1 MKLTNLSTV
10 LLIAAASL
18 LVAVQKTRSLSS
30 LVSDEPDVEN
40 TDDPGCP
47 LSVKILNEQFPL
59 DGRLYLKGIHF
70 LQNATTFRK
79 LCSNR
84 TLLSWMDSDSGQ
96 QIPLCSVDFS
106 IYDDDLLFNGSVLID
121 WSVRLNSSEC
131 NSTALNYL
139 QQTEFQAPLANGSLV
154 FNTGCVCYFTEHIE
168 PVQSHQEIVTIISN
182 TTATTT
188 TGVTEI
194 IPSTISSAANPSVA
208 QNHSESTFWKP
219 STLTLKTDHN
229 ATTLRPTSPFS
240 FPVTSIQLN
249 ETNTTTKYWNN
260 CSVYHCG
267 TNGMCLL
274 LPDDGESLFC
284 QCSAGSCGERCSA
297 NWTCDGTGR
306 CGAMSAVCA
315 KSSASAAA
323 GNVTP
328 CTCTTIAGESSSLVT
343 VELCGDD
350 GRTVCYNGAKCRS
363 AFFNNTA
370 NGSTSQW
377 YCDCSDN
384 YANSTCDDMR
394 LFNMS
399 SAYGDHHQGSNLG
412 QNTLGSNDNKH
423 VKSGEDVLEFF
434 ITTKSSNTTSD
445 DDLDYYSVNH
455 DNNNDNDNNNS
466 TVTAGVA
473 LNSTFDNSENN
484 FTTAVAVADE
494 ILSTTDGQRQ
504 KCPWVCLNGGQCVQG
519 IGCRCPK
526 IYLGLNCAFLHT
538 CEAYAP
544 CQHGGLCYLTNAMEL
559 ADEVR
564 QFTANAPYLCNCSDG
579 WRGEHCE
586 LSSSSIDETEFSCAK
601 EQCHNGGVCNE
612 ITFRCDCAGTGH
624 RGNFCELP
632 IDHCV
637 EYDGACGAHG
647 VCINQK
653 THFQCN
659 CHAGYYGKF
668 CNLTEAKESSSS
680 TSSSSSWSSGWS
692 PAWIIGAVFG
702 CLSAVGLVVVGLLL
716 ARHIRRSRELK
727 GKYNPAK
734 EEMKCSAI
742 AAFYEHFFCD
752 FKIVASWS
760 LFNDT
765 RKSLYMSFDYDVFL
779 GGSCGATT
787 WRQELIPHLRRL
799 GITFFNPQRDSW
811 CEDMIKLEHDAKE
824 KSRILLFVV
833 DYRQRS
839 LVTLIEIVYLA
850 ALRAPIIVVLPDER
864 SFVAKPSFSEYYDRC
879 KTVDFVRRVLHHHR
893 VPTCVSVDEAVT
905 LIEGILLKNKAVK
918 ESLKSVDWL
927 AIWFRCCLTTAGS
940 LFSLPLNLIFFFI
953 LHHVC
958 SESFRM
964 HFEYILRYRFPKLI
978 ILARVVKYAALLMCM
993 FYNPIFFILLAFCS
1007 LLVAYVMVPVLK
1019 RLQNIA
1025 LPAGNVQYAYHLY
1038 MNATIPTNECL
1049 AYLYSRLKNL
1059 KVTFALADDFLPE
1072 QRLGAIASSLCVFYA
1087 VSCSTN
1093 SIYDLVKLGYAIGT
1107 GATVVA
1113 NFSTDSAVH
1122 NTSKA
1127 VCNGGSGAAAAAT
1140 TAEGTVTTETESP
1153 LRSYCRAILYLKD
1166 MASSRDVSFFENDL
1180 NSAVDRILKCLQCC
1194 CQCSDMQY
1202 DCCNSFQF

>member
-1 MKLTNLSTV
+1 MAKTFKKQCKITKLYLIFFNFSSAVHVSVARPACSLARKKKGQRSIFD
-10 LLIAAASL
+10 LLDLDVAFLCKESRIFHFHAAASL

-30 LVSDEPDVEN
+30 LASDEPDVES

-59 DGRLYLKGIHF
+59 DGRLYFKGILHF
-70 LQNATTFRK
+70 LKNSTTFRNR
-79 LCSNR
+79 CSNR
-84 TLLSWMDSDSGQ
+84 TLLSWTDLDSGQ

-106 IYDDDLLFNGSVLID
+106 KYDDDLLFNGSVLID
-121 WSVRLNSSEC
+121 WSVQLNSSEC

-139 QQTEFQAPLANGSLV
+139 QQTEFQAPLANGSL
-154 FNTGCVCYFTEHIE
+154 
-168 PVQSHQEIVTIISN
+168 
-182 TTATTT
+182 
-188 TGVTEI
+188 
-194 IPSTISSAANPSVA
+194 
-208 QNHSESTFWKP
+208 STFWK
-219 STLTLKTDHN
+219 SDHNTTTLTS
-229 ATTLRPTSPFS
+229 TSPFS
-240 FPVTSIQLN
+240 FPVTLFQLN
-249 ETNTTTKYWNN
+249 VANTTTKFWNNN

-267 TNGMCLL
+267 TNGVCLL

-284 QCSAGSCGERCSA
+284 HCSGGSCGERCTA
-297 NWTCDGTGR
+297 NWTCDGGTDH
-306 CGAMSAVCA
+306 CGSMKAVCA
-315 KSSASAAA
+315 EASAAA
-323 GNVTP
+323 GANVTP
-328 CTCTTIAGESSSLVT
+328 CSCATIAGEYSAVVT

-363 AFFNNTA
+363 GFNN
-370 NGSTSQW
+370 GSSTLQW
-377 YCDCSDN
+377 YCDCADN

-394 LFNMS
+394 LFNLS
-399 SAYGDHHQGSNLG
+399 SA
-412 QNTLGSNDNKH
+412 
-423 VKSGEDVLEFF
+423 
-434 ITTKSSNTTSD
+434 D
-445 DDLDYYSVNH
+445 DDD
-455 DNNNDNDNNNS
+455 DQG
-466 TVTAGVA
+466 VTAGVA
-473 LNSTFDNSENN
+473 WNSTFDNVENN
-484 FTTAVAVADE
+484 FTTAATVADGT
-494 ILSTTDGQRQ
+494 LSTDGQRK
-504 KCPWVCLNGGQCVQG
+504 KCPWVCLNGGQCVPG

-526 IYLGLNCAFLHT
+526 MYLGLNCAFLHT
-538 CEAYAP
+538 CETYAP
-544 CQHGGLCYLTNAMEL
+544 CQNGGQCHLTNAMEL

-564 QFTANAPYLCNCSDG
+564 PFTANAPYWCNCSDG
-579 WRGEHCE
+579 WRGDHCE
-586 LSSSSIDETEFSCAK
+586 LSSSSIDEPAASSSCATN
-601 EQCHNGGVCNE
+601 QCHNGGVCDE

-647 VCINQK
+647 VCVNQK
-653 THFQCN
+653 THFQCD
-659 CHAGYYGKF
+659 CHAGYY
-668 CNLTEAKESSSS
+668 
-680 TSSSSSWSSGWS
+680 
-692 PAWIIGAVFG
+692 
-702 CLSAVGLVVVGLLL
+702 
-716 ARHIRRSRELK
+716 
-727 GKYNPAK
+727 
-734 EEMKCSAI
+734 
-742 AAFYEHFFCD
+742 
-752 FKIVASWS
+752 
-760 LFNDT
+760 
-765 RKSLYMSFDYDVFL
+765 
-779 GGSCGATT
+779 
-787 WRQELIPHLRRL
+787 
-799 GITFFNPQRDSW
+799 
-811 CEDMIKLEHDAKE
+811 
-824 KSRILLFVV
+824 
-833 DYRQRS
+833 
-839 LVTLIEIVYLA
+839 

-864 SFVAKPSFSEYYDRC
+864 SFVAKPSEYYDRC

-918 ESLKSVDWL
+918 ESLKSLDWL

-978 ILARVVKYAALLMCM
+978 LLARVVKYAALLMCM

-1019 RLQNIA
+1019 RLQDIA

-1093 SIYDLVKLGYAIGT
+1093 SIYDLVK
-1107 GATVVA
+1107 
-1113 NFSTDSAVH
+1113 
-1122 NTSKA
+1122 
-1127 VCNGGSGAAAAAT
+1127 
-1140 TAEGTVTTETESP
+1140 ETESP

-1194 CQCSDMQY
+1194 CQCSDIQY
-1202 DCCNSFQF
+1202 DCCNSYTSTKMIA

>member
-864 SFVAKPSFSEYYDRC
+864 SFVAKPS
-879 KTVDFVRRVLHHHR
+879 
-893 VPTCVSVDEAVT
+893 
-905 LIEGILLKNKAVK
+905 
-918 ESLKSVDWL
+918 
-927 AIWFRCCLTTAGS
+927 CLTTAGS

-978 ILARVVKYAALLMCM
+978 ILARVVKYCFACREC
-993 FYNPIFFILLAFCS
+993 PIR
-1007 LLVAYVMVPVLK
+1007 V
-1019 RLQNIA
+1019 
-1025 LPAGNVQYAYHLY
+1025 
-1038 MNATIPTNECL
+1038 
-1049 AYLYSRLKNL
+1049 
-1059 KVTFALADDFLPE
+1059 
-1072 QRLGAIASSLCVFYA
+1072 SSLHECDHTDERMLGIPVQQ
-1087 VSCSTN
+1087 TQ
-1093 SIYDLVKLGYAIGT
+1093 LGYAIGT

>member
-659 CHAGYYGKF
+659 CHAGYY
-668 CNLTEAKESSSS
+668 
-680 TSSSSSWSSGWS
+680 
-692 PAWIIGAVFG
+692 
-702 CLSAVGLVVVGLLL
+702 
-716 ARHIRRSRELK
+716 
-727 GKYNPAK
+727 
-734 EEMKCSAI
+734 
-742 AAFYEHFFCD
+742 
-752 FKIVASWS
+752 
-760 LFNDT
+760 
-765 RKSLYMSFDYDVFL
+765 
-779 GGSCGATT
+779 
-787 WRQELIPHLRRL
+787 
-799 GITFFNPQRDSW
+799 
-811 CEDMIKLEHDAKE
+811 
-824 KSRILLFVV
+824 
-833 DYRQRS
+833 
-839 LVTLIEIVYLA
+839 

-864 SFVAKPSFSEYYDRC
+864 SFVAKPSEYYDRC

-1093 SIYDLVKLGYAIGT
+1093 SIYDLVK
-1107 GATVVA
+1107 
-1113 NFSTDSAVH
+1113 
-1122 NTSKA
+1122 
-1127 VCNGGSGAAAAAT
+1127 
-1140 TAEGTVTTETESP
+1140 ETESP